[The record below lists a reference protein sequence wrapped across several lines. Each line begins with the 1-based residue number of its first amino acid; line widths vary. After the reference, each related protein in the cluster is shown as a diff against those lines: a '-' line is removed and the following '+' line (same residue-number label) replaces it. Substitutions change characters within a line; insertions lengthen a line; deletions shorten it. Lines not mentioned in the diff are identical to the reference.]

1 MSSFF
6 SRTAISRFSA
16 IVAPFFALGSTL
28 MSRHLDRLGLFPL
41 GRRQEKSENA
51 VAILGFDAVRI
62 DLEGQADRA
71 IKPAGEPLPSM
82 QRRLLRI
89 ADLLAAG
96 QTNGAALHLHID
108 LGLFHAG
115 NLGDDDEV
123 VPFSKHVDRRIGT
136 AAAQARIEPTAR
148 PKRIQSLL
156 KARQRVER
164 IREYSHCSSS
174 LRLDSETRRAISP
187 RCAFLGAQT
196 RSANLAPRGVKRERQ
211 TDAALRIIAGGRR
224 ASPTKCWKLR
234 SGPGLPKPRSRTA
247 VAAVITSE
255 SRGRSSSLPF
265 PVAVARLR
273 MLISASIAKARSQPP
288 APGWRGAVAIAW
300 LNNGSAVIALLGH

>member
-16 IVAPFFALGSTL
+16 IVAPFFAPGSPL
-28 MSRHLDRLGLFPL
+28 MSRHLDRLGLFRL
-41 GRRQEKSENA
+41 GRRHEQSENS

-62 DLEGQADRA
+62 DLEGQADRP
-71 IKPAGEPLPSM
+71 IEPAGEPLPSM

-96 QTNGAALHLHID
+96 QTNGAALHLYGD

-123 VPFSKHVDRRIGT
+123 VPFSKHVDRRIGA

-148 PKRIQSLL
+148 AKRIQSLL
-156 KARQRVER
+156 KARQRGER

-174 LRLDSETRRAISP
+174 LRLDSETRTIE
-187 RCAFLGAQT
+187 
-196 RSANLAPRGVKRERQ
+196 V
-211 TDAALRIIAGGRR
+211 
-224 ASPTKCWKLR
+224 ASR
-234 SGPGLPKPRSRTA
+234 H
-247 VAAVITSE
+247 V
-255 SRGRSSSLPF
+255 
-265 PVAVARLR
+265 
-273 MLISASIAKARSQPP
+273 
-288 APGWRGAVAIAW
+288 
-300 LNNGSAVIALLGH
+300 